1 MYYLYSE
8 CQENLPIQKIKET
21 PEIEFSKIIKK
32 IEKNIFF
39 KKKKT
44 NCVFFSIIEQLKK
57 KNYKL
62 AISIFNK
69 LLSENY
75 DFNEKNY
82 LGHSFI
88 LLLTKYLHDKISI
101 NDKTSINVK
110 HIIDLKKVV
119 LPIIYQLMKL
129 KLGFED
135 EQQGSSI
142 KNHISSKYTENILN
156 FSIEACNLELVKIII
171 DFLNKLFSDDHSLF
185 EKTK

>member
-21 PEIEFSKIIKK
+21 PESEFSKIIKK
-32 IEKNIFF
+32 IYKNKYF
-39 KKKKT
+39 KKEKQ
-44 NCVFFSIIEQLKK
+44 NCVIFSIIEQLKK
-57 KNYKL
+57 NYKL
-62 AISIFNK
+62 AIIFSINYYLKIMILMKK
-69 LLSENY
+69 LFGTL
-75 DFNEKNY
+75 
-82 LGHSFI
+82 FI

-110 HIIDLKKVV
+110 HIIDLKKAA

-129 KLGFED
+129 KLWFED

-156 FSIEACNLELVKIII
+156 LVLKLVIELVKIII
-171 DFLNKLFSDDHSLF
+171 DFLNKLFSDDHSF
-185 EKTK
+185 IREN